1 VERTLRGRPFQI
13 ASTEN
18 EYQSASAMI
27 EALKKARQSRKLMR
41 FQGTISTVTTPRVT
55 LERRLKLTHRE
66 LRKLVRIP

>member
-1 VERTLRGRPFQI
+1 
-13 ASTEN
+13 
-18 EYQSASAMI
+18 MI